1 MRIQKYS
8 KGISRNIIIFKLSF
22 VLTSNR
28 FNSIILLVLQYSL
41 HPCFKHSSPY
51 VLQIIQ
57 NFFLVERE
65 GKVSRSFMHGKK
77 MVELDDAQYFTI
89 VFRRKKKEKCVY
101 VYICVYTR
109 MKYSSWQ
116 ALTHIESH
124 GWVEQF
130 EPPMFSDDGDTFLT
144 ILPKRQHDGSYW
156 RHAVAITNVSSST
169 PRKTAL
175 TSGRFVVTEIVSW
188 DQKKSYL

>member
-1 MRIQKYS
+1 MFQTLITICFTNYPKFLLGRERGKSFSLIHAWKED
-8 KGISRNIIIFKLSF
+8 GRTRRCAIFHH
-22 VLTSNR
+22 R
-28 FNSIILLVLQYSL
+28 F
-41 HPCFKHSSPY
+41 P
-51 VLQIIQ
+51 
-57 NFFLVERE
+57 
-65 GKVSRSFMHGKK
+65 
-77 MVELDDAQYFTI
+77 T
-89 VFRRKKKEKCVY
+89 KEKGELCICVY
-101 VYICVYTR
+101 MCVCVYTR

>member
-1 MRIQKYS
+1 MFYKLS
-8 KGISRNIIIFKLSF
+8 KISSWSREREKLLAHSCMERRWSNSTMRNISPSF
-22 VLTSNR
+22 SD
-28 FNSIILLVLQYSL
+28 
-41 HPCFKHSSPY
+41 
-51 VLQIIQ
+51 
-57 NFFLVERE
+57 ER
-65 GKVSRSFMHGKK
+65 KRRSVYMCI
-77 MVELDDAQYFTI
+77 YI
-89 VFRRKKKEKCVY
+89 CV
-101 VYICVYTR
+101 CVYTR